1 MRGPTVP
8 FDPPATRADDAP
20 APDSG
25 TPDQDGWLRLLL
37 PDPAAGARLRGMRDE
52 IGRALPSALQ
62 DVYAQWQREPE
73 LAALLGD
80 AANIAR
86 LRQLQE
92 RHWLTLLSASF
103 DDAQAGRTRRVGEA
117 HARHGLESRWY
128 IGGTCLTLE
137 HLVTV
142 LARRHRARPA
152 LVADLSALLRAV
164 FLDMELSLRAWHR
177 RDGADHM
184 RAEVLALAELI
195 EGDVTLAV
203 GEIALQADR
212 LAEGAKQL
220 AEVASDVRGVA
231 EAVSGAVDATVQS
244 VQAVVAAAQVLETST
259 GEIAGQA
266 ARAAEVTARSAQEAG
281 AAGEAMQALA
291 RSAQEIEDVVRLV
304 RGIARQTRLLA
315 LNATIEATRA
325 GEAGRG
331 FAVVAGEVKNLANQT
346 EEATGGVSARAEAI
360 VRGVAGAATQVG
372 SIGRHARGV
381 EDIAHE
387 VCTATGQQ
395 RAATAEITRHVA
407 VAGLH
412 TRGVADQVRH
422 LLGRAEATE
431 IAAQGFGEMSTQL
444 QSGLGDLP
452 RRLSTL
458 LRSSPVGSR
467 RRAVREPVCVR
478 FTLRVD
484 GRTIEGF
491 TGDLGTGGALL
502 SGAETGLA
510 VGAAG
515 ELTLDRIG
523 ILRARVAGLSAAGLH
538 VQFLDASSP
547 VEAAIAAS
555 LAQARAPDPAN
566 VARCQEAA
574 AAMAAAFER
583 AIAAGRFGLKQ
594 LFDTEYRPV
603 RGSDPPQHV
612 CGATELC
619 DALVPPVIE
628 PVKQADNSIVFCAP
642 CDRHGYIATHN
653 RDYSHPQRP
662 GDRLWNI
669 AHSRNRRI
677 FDDRAG
683 LLAAR
688 NTRPILIQAYP
699 RDMGGGRII
708 MLKEYDAP
716 IIVQG
721 RHWGAM
727 RLAVKLPTA

>member
-1 MRGPTVP
+1 MP
-8 FDPPATRADDAP
+8 FDPPTASADDLA
-20 APDSG
+20 DS
-25 TPDQDGWLRLLL
+25 DRDGWLGLLL
-37 PDPAAGARLRGMRDE
+37 PDQAAGARLRGMRDE
-52 IGRALPSALQ
+52 IARALPSALQ
-62 DVYAQWQREPE
+62 DVYAQWQREPD
-73 LAALLGD
+73 LAVLLGD
-80 AANIAR
+80 EAKIAR
-86 LRQLQE
+86 LRHLQE
-92 RHWLTLLSASF
+92 RHWLALLSASF
-103 DDAQAGRTRRVGEA
+103 DDAQAERTRRVGEA
-117 HARHGLESRWY
+117 HARNGLESRWY

-137 HLVTV
+137 HLVRA

-152 LVADLSALLRAV
+152 LAEDLVALLRAV

-177 RDGADHM
+177 RDEANHM
-184 RAEVLALAELI
+184 RAEVLALADLI

-203 GEIALQADR
+203 GEVALQADR
-212 LAEGAKQL
+212 LADGAKQL

-231 EAVSGAVDATVQS
+231 EAVSGAVDATVHA
-244 VQAVVAAAQVLETST
+244 VQAVVAAAQVLEVST
-259 GEIAGQA
+259 AAIAGQA
-266 ARAAEVTARSAQEAG
+266 AQAAEVTARSAQEAG
-281 AAGEAMQALA
+281 AASEAMQVLA
-291 RSAQEIEDVVRLV
+291 RSAQEIDGVVRLV
-304 RGIARQTRLLA
+304 RDIARQTRLLA

-325 GEAGRG
+325 GDAGRG
-331 FAVVAGEVKNLANQT
+331 FAVVAGEVKSLANQT

-395 RAATAEITRHVA
+395 RAATDEITRHVA
-407 VAGLH
+407 VAGGH
-412 TRGVADQVRH
+412 TRAVADPVRH

-431 IAAQGFGEMSTQL
+431 IAAHGFGEMSSQL
-444 QSGLGDLP
+444 QMGLGELP

-458 LRSSPVGSR
+458 LRSSSAGSR
-467 RRAVREPVCVR
+467 RRTAREPVCVR
-478 FTLRVD
+478 FTLQANGQTV
-484 GRTIEGF
+484 EGF

-502 SGAETGLA
+502 AASGPGLV
-510 VGAAG
+510 VGTTG

-523 ILRARVAGLSAAGLH
+523 KLHARVAGVSAAGLH
-538 VQFLDASSP
+538 MHFPNVSSAA
-547 VEAAIAAS
+547 EAAIAAC
-555 LAQARAPDPAN
+555 LAQARAPDPPHI
-566 VARCQEAA
+566 ARCQAA
-574 AAMAAAFER
+574 AAALAASFEQ
-583 AIAAGRFGLKQ
+583 AIAAGRFGLAQ
-594 LFDTEYRPV
+594 VFDTEYRPV
-603 RGSDPPQHV
+603 RGSDPQQHV

-619 DALVPPVIE
+619 DALVPSIIE
-628 PVKQADNSIVFCAP
+628 RVKDSDGTIVFCAP

-662 GDRLWNI
+662 GDRLWNT

-727 RLAVKLPTA
+727 RLAVKLPTG